1 MRFYQKS
8 QKLESTVKKNV
19 KMDSTQSTFVENEGT
34 CVESY
39 DEWTSSQNWED
50 SAIFEKEEEALRA
63 YERRW
68 GFSGLGEE
76 RRGWFEGLWKKMKL
90 LRNERKK
97 GKTFKKLYKL

>member
-39 DEWTSSQNWED
+39 DEWTSSQN
-50 SAIFEKEEEALRA
+50 
-63 YERRW
+63 
-68 GFSGLGEE
+68 
-76 RRGWFEGLWKKMKL
+76 
-90 LRNERKK
+90 
-97 GKTFKKLYKL
+97 